1 MEAYAYA
8 KVCRLEGARFAC
20 AKYITDGADH
30 AAAGDWSANLSAAA
44 AAFWRIFAS
53 L

>member
-1 MEAYAYA
+1 MESYAYA
-8 KVCRLEGARFAC
+8 KVCRLEGAEFAC

-30 AAAGDWSANLSAAA
+30 AAPGEWSTNLAAA
-44 AAFWRIFAS
+44 QRHSGQLYMS